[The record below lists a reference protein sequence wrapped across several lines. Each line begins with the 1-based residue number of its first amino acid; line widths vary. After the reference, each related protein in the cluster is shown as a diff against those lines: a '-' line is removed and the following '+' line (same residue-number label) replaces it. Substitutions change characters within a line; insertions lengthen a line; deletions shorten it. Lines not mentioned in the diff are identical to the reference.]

1 MASVFLTGGTGY
13 IGSRLIPELLKR
25 GHSVRALVRTGSAHK
40 LPTGCELI
48 TGDALDVNTFADK
61 VRGCDTFV
69 QLVGVAHPSPAKA
82 DEFIKVDLASSKAAV
97 DAAARNGIKHFVYVS
112 VAQPAP
118 MMKAYVAVRAT
129 CEEMIKEHRLNAT
142 ILRPWYVLGPGHR
155 WPYLL
160 VPFYWLAKRLPAT
173 RNSAA
178 RLDLVGIN
186 DMVQTLVDAIEHPV
200 TGVVI
205 AEVPQIRKHRVRP
218 AMMAAKVRD

>member
-13 IGSRLIPELLKR
+13 IGSRLIPELVKR

-40 LPTGCELI
+40 LPQGCELI
-48 TGDALDVNTFADK
+48 TADPLDVNTFTDK
-61 VRGCDTFV
+61 VGGCDTFV
-69 QLVGVAHPSPAKA
+69 QLVGVAHPSPSKA
-82 DEFIKVDLASSKAAV
+82 DEFIKVDLASAKASV
-97 DAAARNGIKHFVYVS
+97 DAAARNGIRHFIYVS

-118 MMKAYVAVRAT
+118 AMKSYVAVRAT

-160 VPFYWLAKRLPAT
+160 IPFYWLAAQLPPTRAGAERLG
-173 RNSAA
+173 
-178 RLDLVGIN
+178 LVRIDDMIKTLIN
-186 DMVQTLVDAIEHPV
+186 AVEHPV
-200 TGVVI
+200 TGIVI
-205 AEVPQIRKHRVRP
+205 AEVPQIRKHKVRP

>member
-25 GHSVRALVRTGSAHK
+25 GHSIRALVRTGSAHK

-48 TGDALDVNTFADK
+48 TGDALDANTFADK

-69 QLVGVAHPSPAKA
+69 QLVGIAHPSPSKA
-82 DEFIKVDLASSKAAV
+82 DEFIKVDLASAKAAV
-97 DAAARNGIKHFVYVS
+97 DAAAGTGIQHFVYVS

-118 MMKAYVAVRAT
+118 TMKAYVAVRST

-160 VPFYWLAKRLPAT
+160 VPLYWLARQLPPTRASAERLG
-173 RNSAA
+173 
-178 RLDLVGIN
+178 LVTID
-186 DMVQTLVDAIEHPV
+186 DMIYTLIDAIEHPV
-200 TGVVI
+200 TSVVI
-205 AEVPQIRKHRVRP
+205 AEVPQIRKRKVRP
-218 AMMAAKVRD
+218 ALAAARVK

>member
-25 GHSVRALVRTGSAHK
+25 GHYVRALVRTGSAHK
-40 LPTGCELI
+40 LPAGCELI

-82 DEFIKVDLASSKAAV
+82 DEFIKVDLASAKAAV
-97 DAAARNGIKHFVYVS
+97 DAASRSGVQHFVYVS

-118 MMKAYVAVRAT
+118 TMKAYVAVRAT

-160 VPFYWLAKRLPAT
+160 IPFYWLARRFPPLHASAVRLG
-173 RNSAA
+173 
-178 RLDLVGIN
+178 LVTID
-186 DMVQTLVDAIEHPV
+186 DMIYTLLDAIEHPV

-205 AEVPQIRKHRVRP
+205 AEVPQIRKHKVRP
-218 AMMAAKVRD
+218 ALAAARVK

>member
-25 GHSVRALVRTGSAHK
+25 RHSVRALVRTGSAHK
-40 LPTGCELI
+40 LTTGCELI
-48 TGDALDVNTFADK
+48 TGDALDVNTFAEN

-69 QLVGVAHPSPAKA
+69 QLVGVAHPSPSKA
-82 DEFIKVDLASSKAAV
+82 DEFIKVDLASAKAAV

-118 MMKAYVAVRAT
+118 TMKAYVAVRAT

-160 VPFYWLAKRLPAT
+160 VPFYWLAERFPHTRVSAERLG
-173 RNSAA
+173 
-178 RLDLVGIN
+178 LVTIE
-186 DMVQTLVDAIEHPV
+186 DMVYTLIDAIEHPV

-205 AEVPQIRKHRVRP
+205 AEVPQIRKRKVRP
-218 AMMAAKVRD
+218 ALAAARVK